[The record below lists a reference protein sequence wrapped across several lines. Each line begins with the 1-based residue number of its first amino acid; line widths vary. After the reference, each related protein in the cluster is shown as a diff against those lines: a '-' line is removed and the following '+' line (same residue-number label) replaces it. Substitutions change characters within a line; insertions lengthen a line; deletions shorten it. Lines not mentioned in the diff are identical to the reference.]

1 MTANIEQ
8 LLAVAC
14 AADPE
19 MSERERDAVRRAFRA
34 LEEADYLIEK
44 KAYVYWYRDGAGH
57 EDLPAPRLQ
66 LRWECHGDICHY
78 ELILPLQEYDV
89 RRDEADVKRSRLM
102 AVPLG
107 LTRRSPSGPPTTELG
122 GLDRPIRD
130 GKHIEWDAKALGL
143 PAYVIWGDKAE
154 SIARED
160 AVQTVLMPGY
170 EAFCNEFKG
179 AMIGEFSEAQV
190 IKFWECDGEEDEEPC
205 EVCAGTGET
214 TVTVPVSWTTIKEIY
229 KRAVDLAAKPIACK
243 GDA

>member
-8 LLAVAC
+8 LLAVAQ

-19 MSERERDAVRRAFRA
+19 MSDRERDAIRRAFRA
-34 LEEADYLIEK
+34 LEEDDYLIEK

-66 LRWECHGDICHY
+66 LRWEDHGGICHY

-89 RRDEADVKRSRLM
+89 RRYEADVKRSRLM

-107 LTRRSPSGPPTTELG
+107 LTRRSPSGPPTTKLG
-122 GLDRPIRD
+122 GLDRPFRD

-143 PAYVIWGDKAE
+143 PAYVIWGDKTE
-154 SIARED
+154 SIARKAE
-160 AVQTVLMPGY
+160 AQSMLMPGY
-170 EAFCNEFKG
+170 KSFCNEFKG
-179 AMIGEFSEAQV
+179 AMMGEFSEAQV
-190 IKFWECDGEEDEEPC
+190 VRCWECDGEQDKDSC

-214 TVTVPVSWTTIKEIY
+214 TVKVPVSWTTIKEIY
-229 KRAVDLAAKPIACK
+229 KRAVDLAGKSVCCK
-243 GDA
+243 GEA

>member
-8 LLAVAC
+8 LLAVAGT
-14 AADPE
+14 ADPE

-78 ELILPLQEYDV
+78 ELILPLQEYDI
-89 RRDEADVKRSRLM
+89 RREEADVKRSRLM

-107 LTRRSPSGPPTTELG
+107 LTRIYPCRIPLALSG
-122 GLDRPIRD
+122 GLDRPLRD

-154 SIARED
+154 SITRKAE
-160 AVQTVLMPGY
+160 AQTVLMPDY
-170 EAFCNEFKG
+170 EAFCNEYKG
-179 AMIGEFSEAQV
+179 AMIGEFSESQV
-190 IKFWECDGEEDEEPC
+190 VRCWECDGEEDEDPC

-214 TVTVPVSWTTIKEIY
+214 TVKVPVSWTTIKEIY
-229 KRAVDLAAKPIACK
+229 KLAVDLAAKPIACK
-243 GDA
+243 GGA